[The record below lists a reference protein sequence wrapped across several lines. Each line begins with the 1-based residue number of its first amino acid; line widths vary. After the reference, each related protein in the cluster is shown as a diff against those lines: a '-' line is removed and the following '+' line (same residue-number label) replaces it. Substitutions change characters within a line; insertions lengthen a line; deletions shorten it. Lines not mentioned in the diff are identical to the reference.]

1 MSQGNIDNIQ
11 NALIALQARVE
22 TVEANEH
29 RFSHQL
35 MALRSDLEKLTR
47 IMETNKDMSQ
57 QAWNEISASIKDTI
71 GAIRSEFSMNIRSAV
86 THAVT

>member
-1 MSQGNIDNIQ
+1 
-11 NALIALQARVE
+11 
-22 TVEANEH
+22 
-29 RFSHQL
+29 
-35 MALRSDLEKLTR
+35 MALRSDLGKLTQ

-86 THAVT
+86 THAVTESTLKARNLLPLAYFSLKLHNL